1 MRLAVSLRPLL
12 IFPVDEDAFQNERY
26 RRVGRS
32 RYDPHMMTRSQF
44 LSSLLGL
51 GAGALVVAC
60 SKSEGEPEPTID
72 APPSQPM
79 IDAPTQPTTDAPPAM
94 TCASTASTISAN
106 HGHTATVPGADVA
119 AGVEKTYNIQG
130 GSPHPHTIIV
140 TAAMFTMLKAG
151 QSVVVASSLDAGHTH
166 NVTVSCA

>member
-1 MRLAVSLRPLL
+1 
-12 IFPVDEDAFQNERY
+12 
-26 RRVGRS
+26 
-32 RYDPHMMTRSQF
+32 MMTRSQF

-60 SKSEGEPEPTID
+60 SKSDGEPEPTVDAATQQPMPD
-72 APPSQPM
+72 APMQPM
-79 IDAPTQPTTDAPPAM
+79 PDAPPAM
-94 TCASTASTISAN
+94 VCSSTSATISGN

-119 AGVEKTYNIQG
+119 AGVEKSYNIQG
-130 GSPHPHTIIV
+130 GSMHPHTIIV

-151 QSVVVASSLDAGHTH
+151 QSVVVASSTDAMHTH